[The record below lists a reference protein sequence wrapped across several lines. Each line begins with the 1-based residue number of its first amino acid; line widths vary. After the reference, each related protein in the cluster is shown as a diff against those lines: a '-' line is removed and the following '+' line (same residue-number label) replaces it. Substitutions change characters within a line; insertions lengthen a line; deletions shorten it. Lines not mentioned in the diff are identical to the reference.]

1 MAGRTLR
8 TAVERWRASAPG
20 LSVMAVLLMRAGF
33 ALSDDRGL
41 SGGRDQVEVE
51 HVAAAPLLLVAV
63 GPREDVHGS
72 LVSHAILETVD
83 AFGLGDGPQAIR
95 ALEAF
100 ANGELPTGLG
110 LVGDLA
116 RLAPGVLD
124 LGAAGAEPC
133 RLAAQALN
141 RPALCVACGTAEA
154 AVLRGGDGG
163 DAGELVGT
171 DDDHAEVGAGRH
183 GVLLAGVEAG
193 QVCPAGAG
201 RPPGEGAGGA
211 TGPVSSRC
219 RGSPRPG
226 DLPRRCTR
234 GTRDR
239 TRSPH
244 GRGGS
249 RRR

>member
-41 SGGRDQVEVE
+41 GGGRDQVEVAQ
-51 HVAAAPLLLVAV
+51 VAAAPLLLVAV
-63 GPREDVHGS
+63 GPRGDVHGC
-72 LVSHAILETVD
+72 LVSHAILGSVD

-110 LVGDLA
+110 LEGDRA

-133 RLAAQALN
+133 RLAAQIGRASC
-141 RPALCVACGTAEA
+141 RE
-154 AVLRGGDGG
+154 RGRGW
-163 DAGELVGT
+163 
-171 DDDHAEVGAGRH
+171 
-183 GVLLAGVEAG
+183 
-193 QVCPAGAG
+193 
-201 RPPGEGAGGA
+201 GAGG
-211 TGPVSSRC
+211 
-219 RGSPRPG
+219 
-226 DLPRRCTR
+226 L
-234 GTRDR
+234 
-239 TRSPH
+239 
-244 GRGGS
+244 
-249 RRR
+249 

>member
-1 MAGRTLR
+1 
-8 TAVERWRASAPG
+8 
-20 LSVMAVLLMRAGF
+20 VLLMRAGF

-41 SGGRDQVEVE
+41 YGGRDQVEVE

-83 AFGLGDGPQAIR
+83 GFGLGDGPQAIR

-110 LVGDLA
+110 LEGDRA

-183 GVLLAGVEAG
+183 GVLLAGVVAG
-193 QVCPAGAG
+193 QVCPAGGCG
-201 RPPGEGAGGA
+201 R
-211 TGPVSSRC
+211 V
-219 RGSPRPG
+219 
-226 DLPRRCTR
+226 
-234 GTRDR
+234 
-239 TRSPH
+239 
-244 GRGGS
+244 S
-249 RRR
+249 RRRGLPATPPTPGCRSSDARPPHHRASTPPRAAGARRPPCGTRG